1 MCFIGVCTWLF
12 HGLLWGKE
20 KHIHAVFCIDWF
32 FLIVMDFQIKYLPCK
47 YVMIWEVL
55 VLYYLSLKS
64 ITVHTFIL
72 YNGNKF
78 RHNVYQKQSP
88 KVLINIKIYTGKCQ
102 AIQYQYPNIINI
114 NSEKFWYPA
123 ITPNGLVSVK
133 LTIHYCLYYVWTFWQ
148 IQSYGLLRIK

>member
-1 MCFIGVCTWLF
+1 
-12 HGLLWGKE
+12 
-20 KHIHAVFCIDWF
+20 
-32 FLIVMDFQIKYLPCK
+32 
-47 YVMIWEVL
+47 MIWEVL

-78 RHNVYQKQSP
+78 RHNVYLKQSP

-114 NSEKFWYPA
+114 NSEKF
-123 ITPNGLVSVK
+123 
-133 LTIHYCLYYVWTFWQ
+133 
-148 IQSYGLLRIK
+148 